1 MAAVSF
7 ANDIR
12 PIFAQFVAPM
22 RWRLDLTRY
31 ADVCANSA
39 MIYSLISNSDP
50 DSRMPPPPFDPLSDA
65 QVAQFK
71 AWMDA
76 GFPP

>member
-7 ANDIR
+7 ANDIE
-12 PIFAQFVAPM
+12 PIFAQFVAQM

-31 ADVCANSA
+31 DDVRENAQ
-39 MIYSLISNSDP
+39 MIYDFISSNDP
-50 DSRMPPPPFDPLSDA
+50 DGRMPPPPFDPLTDA

-71 AWMDA
+71 SWMDS
-76 GFPP
+76 GYSP